1 MSLNDEIN
9 EQKIANNSL
18 GTMRKLLFDQM
29 IGLRNGEIDANDAI
43 AMSKVAHQITES
55 YKVEI
60 SAVQVAN
67 SLKDKNVK
75 LQGNIKALR

>member
-1 MSLNDEIN
+1 MT
-9 EQKIANNSL
+9 EQEIANNSL
-18 GTMRKLLFDQM
+18 GTMRKLLFEQM
-29 IGLRNGEIDANDAI
+29 IGLRNGEVEANDAI

-60 SAVQVAN
+60 SAVQIAN

-75 LQGNIKALR
+75 LVGNIKALG